1 MRLTVL
7 GCGTSTGVPVIGC
20 SCPVCRSTDPRDRRL
35 RTSLLIE
42 EGSRRLVIDSGP
54 DFRAQA
60 LRQALDTVDGV
71 LYTHGH
77 ADHVLGLDDLRPLSF
92 RRGIDI
98 WAEKNVL
105 EQLNRM
111 FPYAFVPGDGMNSRP
126 KLREHVIQEGERF
139 EASGFEILPLRVV
152 HGKDSILGFRVGRA
166 AWITDCNEIPQVS
179 QDLLKGLDVLFLDG
193 LQERSHPTHFNFEQ
207 AVVMAQKLGA
217 GQTYLIHIGHEIRYK
232 DLLKRLPAGI
242 EPAWDGLTW
251 EDKKAK
257 KNRL

>member
-1 MRLTVL
+1 M
-7 GCGTSTGVPVIGC
+7 
-20 SCPVCRSTDPRDRRL
+20 
-35 RTSLLIE
+35 IE
-42 EGSRRLVIDSGP
+42 EGSRRLIIDSGP

-60 LRQALDTVDGV
+60 LSQALDSVDGV

-92 RRGIDI
+92 RHGIDI

-105 EQLNRM
+105 AQLERM

-126 KLREHVIQEGERF
+126 KLREHVIQAGERF

-152 HGKDSILGFRVGRA
+152 HGKDKILGFRVGRA
-166 AWITDCNEIPQVS
+166 AWITDCSEIPEDS
-179 QDLLKGLDVLFLDG
+179 QALLTGLDVLFLDG
-193 LQERSHPTHFNFEQ
+193 LQERNHPTHFSFEQ
-207 AVVMAQKLGA
+207 AGVMAQKLGA
-217 GQTYLIHIGHEIRYK
+217 GKTYLIHIGHEVRYQ

-251 EDKKAK
+251 DEENKQKKTGK
-257 KNRL
+257 